1 MAGRNSNSWN
11 YYRDFTFPGYS
22 DDISRNDSDKIG
34 EIVSYLNHNPSAQ
47 VGIDGPNS
55 RYVHSI
61 VDALEDAGVPSQKI
75 QTGAFGN
82 PQLSRNN
89 RVAVLMSGY

>member
-1 MAGRNSNSWN
+1 MVGHNGNSWS

-22 DDISRNDSDKIG
+22 DDISRSDSNKIG
-34 EIVSYLNHNPSAQ
+34 EIVYYLNRNPSAQ

-61 VDALEDAGVPSQKI
+61 VDALEEAGVPSNKI

-82 PQLSRNN
+82 QQLNRDN
-89 RVAVLMSGY
+89 RVAVLMSSN